1 MAKQL
6 SDDIAILII
15 MMPFVTYANSNVHF
29 NETLV
34 QIINQLNAITPLI
47 EKAKHYQKK
56 NTRVQLHLTKFKCS
70 DGKNHNGLSEDI
82 GEIKKGIA
90 AYLNK
95 PTIEPRTIKPL
106 DDDFND
112 L

>member
-1 MAKQL
+1 MVKRL
-6 SDDIAILII
+6 SVNLAMMIMIVPLISHSK
-15 MMPFVTYANSNVHF
+15 SNVHF
-29 NETLV
+29 DETLV
-34 QIINQLNAITPLI
+34 QIVNQLNAITPLI
-47 EKAKHYQKK
+47 EKAKHYQSK
-56 NTRVQLHLTKFKCS
+56 NTRVQLHLTKFKGS
-70 DGKNHNGLSEDI
+70 DGNIHNGLSEDI
-82 GEIKKGIA
+82 SEIKKGIV